1 MNTPDAWSTVPAL
14 VENLPRPNL
23 LQAQLR
29 QNIQEAYAQ
38 LFAERGEVHVPEDT
52 WDMHR
57 RLARTEELFKGYVTA
72 FNAARQTLAQLRE
85 EELIEARGEQEGI
98 PLDGMTVPDA
108 EGDIRISLDAPA
120 VYDIDMD
127 QVLAVLSGMLT
138 DEAATFETENLG
150 LVAWVVGRTVGE
162 LLTMGKFE
170 PQVSKIKAWGATL
183 ARNGRDQDAA
193 TVRGAIS
200 KRNPYRG
207 VKFERK
213 TS

>member
-1 MNTPDAWSTVPAL
+1 MTTPDAWSTVPAL

-23 LQAQLR
+23 LQAQLK
-29 QNIQEAYAQ
+29 QNIQEAYAA
-38 LFAERGEVHVPEDT
+38 LYLERGTVHLPEDT
-52 WDMHR
+52 FDMQR

-85 EELIEARGEQEGI
+85 EELIEARGEQDGI
-98 PLDGMTVPDA
+98 PLDGMTVPDM
-108 EGDIRISLDAPA
+108 EGDIRITLDAPT

-127 QVLAVLSGMLT
+127 QLVAVLIANLIK
-138 DEAATFETENLG
+138 AAPVAGDIDLIHYAVTET
-150 LVAWVVGRTVGE
+150 VAALREW
-162 LLTMGKFE
+162 GKVE
-170 PQVSKIKAWGATL
+170 PQVSKVKAWGATL

-213 TS
+213 AP